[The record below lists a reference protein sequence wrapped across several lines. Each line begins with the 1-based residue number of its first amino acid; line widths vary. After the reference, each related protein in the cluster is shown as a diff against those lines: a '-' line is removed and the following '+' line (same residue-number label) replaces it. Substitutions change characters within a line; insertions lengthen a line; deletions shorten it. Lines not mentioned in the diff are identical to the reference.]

1 MVCKCKRC
9 GKEINHDGEYCV
21 DCSRKGMQEI
31 FQKYPDVKQAFKESI
46 NEMKKPENM
55 KKMVD
60 DTVRFMTTVQGLQER
75 ARKEE

>member
-1 MVCKCKRC
+1 MACKCKRC
-9 GKEINHDGEYCV
+9 GKEINHDGEYCI

-46 NEMKKPENM
+46 DEMKKPENM

-60 DTVRFMTTVQGLQER
+60 NTVRFMTAVQGLREG
-75 ARKEE
+75 E